1 MGKVIAFPSGKKT
14 EDSIFGALTVH
25 IEFPVKTANDE
36 PAEMVSLEFES
47 GAMDG
52 IEFDDA
58 VAHIQMLRDL
68 NPELEFTGEF
78 IALI

>member
-1 MGKVIAFPSGKKT
+1 MGKVIDFPSGKKT

-58 VAHIQMLRDL
+58 VAHVQMLRDL
-68 NPELEFTGEF
+68 NPDLEFTGEF

>member
-1 MGKVIAFPSGKKT
+1 MGKIIAFPSSKKT
-14 EDSIFGALTVH
+14 KDSIFGALTVH

-36 PAEMVSLEFES
+36 PAEMVSIEFEA
-47 GAMDG
+47 GAMEG

-58 VAHIQMLRDL
+58 VTHIQMLRDL
-68 NPELEFTGEF
+68 NPDLEFTGEF